1 MEAEESMADTETTLA
16 VYKDVP
22 GLAGPAAAYRE
33 KVQRLLRASVAPN
46 TRRAYASRLKHFF
59 AWCEAE
65 GVAPPFPASAETVAA
80 YVASLAE
87 AGTACATLE
96 QTMAALAAAH
106 RAEGLTSPT
115 ESLLVRKTIKG
126 YRREHGT
133 AQKKKDAATLDVV
146 KMLLAARG
154 QEDLPKNIRDAAI
167 IALGF
172 AGAFR
177 RSELSALD
185 LEDLKWTLRNGEEIL
200 LVTVRRSKTDQ
211 EGQGFVKA
219 IFPGKEE
226 STSPTALLKRWI
238 ELAAIQEGPLFRE
251 ILKGGRITDKRLS
264 PQSMRLVVRRAASA
278 AGLSLDLSA
287 HSLRS
292 GFVTTAIRQGKTER
306 SIMNQTGHRS
316 SQTLREYFQREDAIE
331 DNAARDLM

>member
-1 MEAEESMADTETTLA
+1 MAQYNKIRVFLPYEGQEAQPVEKGFYHD
-16 VYKDVP
+16 
-22 GLAGPAAAYRE
+22 
-33 KVQRLLRASVAPN
+33 KVQQLLRASVAPN

-59 AWCEAE
+59 GWCEAE
-65 GVAPPFPASAETVAA
+65 GVVPPFPASPETVAA

-87 AGTACATLE
+87 AGTACATVD

-106 RAEGLTSPT
+106 RAGGLTSPT

-133 AQKKKDAATLDVV
+133 AQKKKDAATLEVV
-146 KMLLAARG
+146 KMLLAARQQEG
-154 QEDLPKNIRDAAI
+154 QEDLPKNVRDAAI

-185 LEDLKWTLRNGEEIL
+185 LEDLKWTLRDGEEIL

-211 EGQGFVKA
+211 EGQGLVKA

-226 STSPTALLKRWI
+226 SASPTLLLKRWI
-238 ELAAIQEGPLFRE
+238 ELADIQEGPLFRD

-264 PQSMRLVVRRAASA
+264 PQSMRLVVKRAASA
-278 AGLSLDLSA
+278 AGLLLDLSS